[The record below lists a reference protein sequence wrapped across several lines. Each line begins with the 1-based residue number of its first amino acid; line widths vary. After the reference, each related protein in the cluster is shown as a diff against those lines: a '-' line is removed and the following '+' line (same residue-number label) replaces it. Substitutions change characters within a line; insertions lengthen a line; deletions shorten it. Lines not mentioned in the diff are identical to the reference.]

1 MHKIEVKLYAL
12 GDSMETML
20 DLNEALL
27 TEAMKWTGETTKTA
41 TINVA
46 LKQVIEFKKRKRL
59 IEFAGKMHLDVD
71 LDITRKR
78 NELHY

>member
-1 MHKIEVKLYAL
+1 MR
-12 GDSMETML
+12 TTL

-41 TINVA
+41 TINEA
-46 LKQVIEFKKRKRL
+46 LKQVIKSKKRLKL
-59 IEFAGKMHLDVD
+59 IEFAGKLHLDVN

-78 NELHY
+78 DGLHY

>member
-1 MHKIEVKLYAL
+1 MR
-12 GDSMETML
+12 TTL

-41 TINVA
+41 VINEA
-46 LKQVIEFKKRKRL
+46 LKQVINFNKRKRL
-59 IEFAGKMHLDVD
+59 VEFAGKMDLDVD

-78 NELHY
+78 NGLHC